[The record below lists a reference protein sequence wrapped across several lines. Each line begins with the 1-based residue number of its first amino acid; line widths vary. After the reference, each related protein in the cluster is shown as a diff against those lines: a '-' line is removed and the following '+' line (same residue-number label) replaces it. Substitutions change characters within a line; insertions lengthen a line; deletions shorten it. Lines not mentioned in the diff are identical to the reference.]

1 MMLPA
6 IQPMLAVPAAP
17 FDAAGYCFEIKWDG
31 VRALA
36 AVDERGRK
44 MWGRD
49 DGDYTTR
56 YPELV
61 EALGRWPAGTLV
73 DGELIAVRGGLP
85 HLASLLQRHFLTD
98 PWKIRQAVRWC
109 PVHYVVFDLLYH
121 RGQCLL
127 PEPLAQRRE
136 VLAELCAS
144 VTVPGV
150 LWSAGVVGTGMAFY
164 EAVVASGHEGV
175 VAKAL
180 ASPYRPGR
188 RSPAW
193 RKIKPRPARTRR
205 HPAL

>member
-1 MMLPA
+1 MLPVL
-6 IQPMLAVPAAP
+6 QPMLAVPAAP

-36 AVDERGRK
+36 AVDEGGGRL
-44 MWGRD
+44 WGRD
-49 DGDYTTR
+49 GGDYTMR

-61 EALGRWPAGTLV
+61 AALGRWPTGTLV

-98 PWKIRQAVRWC
+98 PWKIRQAARWC

-127 PEPLAQRRE
+127 REPLGRRRE
-136 VLAELCAS
+136 MLVELCAS

-193 RKIKPRPARTRR
+193 RKIKPPSARAR
-205 HPAL
+205 HRLAI